1 MNTEIEIAEPLVP
14 PEAIEQRVR
23 ELAETINSD
32 YAGRNRPL
40 SVIVVLKGACFFA
53 IDLLRHIT
61 VLTRMD
67 FLQASS
73 YSGMGSTGEV
83 TLHKDISMPIG
94 GTDVLL
100 VEDIVDTGLTA
111 SWLLRH
117 LASHQPASV
126 RLCTLLDKPAG
137 RRVPVQIDYTGFTI
151 PDAFVL
157 GYGLDF
163 NEGYRNLPAIYV
175 AKPLPAPGEDG
186 ATPSD
191 PSSPE
196 S

>member
-1 MNTEIEIAEPLVP
+1 MRPIEVMDPLITSEQIAS
-14 PEAIEQRVR
+14 RVR
-23 ELAETINSD
+23 ALASEINQF
-32 YAGRNRPL
+32 YADASRPL

-53 IDLLRHIT
+53 IDLLRH
-61 VLTRMD
+61 LTLDTRLD

-83 TLHKDISMPIG
+83 RLLSDITMPIG

-111 SWLLRH
+111 AWLLQH
-117 LASHQPASV
+117 LSSHRPASV
-126 RLCTLLDKPAG
+126 RLCTLLDKPS
-137 RRVPVQIDYTGFTI
+137 RRRLDVTVDWSGFTI

-163 NEGYRNLPAIYV
+163 EETFRNLPAVYV
-175 AKPLPAPGEDG
+175 ARPTGE
-186 ATPSD
+186 T
-191 PSSPE
+191 E
-196 S
+196 